1 MNSLLAR
8 YRLRRDDALMARLVR
23 QPRRS
28 GDVAD
33 RPDALDICAAIGM
46 GIDMALGRFDA
57 ELFQP
62 DILGVGQDADRN
74 DRVAEIMAR
83 ALAVARLDAR
93 ADSLGGRRQLLDT
106 RARQDRHLLLGDR
119 LGPEVQDLRTLDR
132 TDPIT
137 PPPDSHPGP

>member
-1 MNSLLAR
+1 MNALVAR
-8 YRLRRDDALMARLVR
+8 DRLRRDDALMARLVR

-33 RPDALDICAAIGM
+33 RPDALDICAAIGI

-62 DILGVGQDADRN
+62 AILGVGQDADRN

-83 ALAVARLDAR
+83 ALAVACLDAR
-93 ADSLGGRRQLLDT
+93 ADSLGRRL
-106 RARQDRHLLLGDR
+106 
-119 LGPEVQDLRTLDR
+119 P
-132 TDPIT
+132 PIGT
-137 PPPDSHPGP
+137 ASWRERGVRVVYL

>member
-1 MNSLLAR
+1 MNALVAR
-8 YRLRRDDALMARLVR
+8 DRLRRDDALMARLVR

-33 RPDALDICAAIGM
+33 RPDALDICAAIGI

-74 DRVAEIMAR
+74 DRVAEIMR
-83 ALAVARLDAR
+83 SEEHTSELQSLMRISYAVCCLKK
-93 ADSLGGRRQLLDT
+93 QKNNT
-106 RARQDRHLLLGDR
+106 
-119 LGPEVQDLRTLDR
+119 TK
-132 TDPIT
+132 I
-137 PPPDSHPGP
+137 

>member
-1 MNSLLAR
+1 MNALVAR
-8 YRLRRDDALMARLVR
+8 DRLRRDDALMARLVR

-33 RPDALDICAAIGM
+33 RPDALDICAAIGI

-62 DILGVGQDADRN
+62 DILGVGPDAART
-74 DRVAEIMAR
+74 DRVAEIMDR

-93 ADSLGGRRQLLDT
+93 PDSLCGTRPLLATRPPTEKTAGR
-106 RARQDRHLLLGDR
+106 
-119 LGPEVQDLRTLDR
+119 
-132 TDPIT
+132 
-137 PPPDSHPGP
+137 